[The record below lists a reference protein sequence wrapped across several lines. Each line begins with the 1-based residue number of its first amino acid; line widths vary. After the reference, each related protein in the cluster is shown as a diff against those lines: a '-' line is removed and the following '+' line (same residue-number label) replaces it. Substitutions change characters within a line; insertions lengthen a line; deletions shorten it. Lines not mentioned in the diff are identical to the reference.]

1 MTATSEGTGPRQAYR
16 HRVQERLRE
25 RILSGDAAPGT
36 RLIETEIATEMQVS
50 RAPVREALRLLAQ
63 EGLVETFSHR
73 GTVVVGVPEDE
84 IASIYELR
92 GMIEARATVR
102 AFRHVTEADLELLAG
117 LAAQMDAALAR
128 GDIDRVAELDLAFHG
143 RIVELSR
150 MQLMRHIWS
159 SLGGFVRL
167 RTFQR
172 LDRPGQEARSVAGS
186 GVATHEDLIEALRVK
201 DADRARRL
209 AFDHVVRAASP
220 HAASHGHGHPH
231 PGEPRSDT
239 EASPETS

>member
-1 MTATSEGTGPRQAYR
+1 MTAASEGTGPRQAYR
-16 HRVQERLRE
+16 HRVHERLRE

-117 LAAQMDAALAR
+117 LATQMDAAFAR
-128 GDIDRVAELDLAFHG
+128 GDIDQVAELDLAFHG
-143 RIVELSR
+143 RIVELAR

-172 LDRPGQEARSVAGS
+172 LDRPGQEASSVAGS
-186 GVATHEDLIEALRVK
+186 GVATHGDLIDALRAK
-201 DADRARRL
+201 DAERARRL

-220 HAASHGHGHPH
+220 HADTPGHAH
-231 PGEPRSDT
+231 PGILLPDT
-239 EASPETS
+239 EASPGTP